1 MKPIRKTRHAL
12 MFMGAGAL
20 GAYFLDPEAGPA
32 RRDRLMGQVRS
43 LTGDLGTGGSSEQSG
58 ASDQPSDDEQSSGTA
73 SSGSGEVS
81 ASGSADAFADATSD
95 SGDSADSGESSS
107 PPAGSGPIDLA
118 TGQPVSDT
126 PLGA

>member
-32 RRDRLMGQVRS
+32 RRDRLMDQVRS
-43 LTGDLGTGGSSEQSG
+43 LTGDMGSSGDGER
-58 ASDQPSDDEQSSGTA
+58 SDAGSST
-73 SSGSGEVS
+73 SSSASGEVS
-81 ASGSADAFADATSD
+81 SSGQSSADAFAG
-95 SGDSADSGESSS
+95 SGGEQSSS
-107 PPAGSGPIDLA
+107 SQESSGPIDLA
-118 TGQPVSDT
+118 TGKPVSES

>member
-32 RRDRLMGQVRS
+32 RRDRVMDQFRS
-43 LTGDLGTGGSSEQSG
+43 LTGDMG
-58 ASDQPSDDEQSSGTA
+58 
-73 SSGSGEVS
+73 GSGEDNQSDSGSSS
-81 ASGSADAFADATSD
+81 ASGQVSSSSGQGSADAFAG
-95 SGDSADSGESSS
+95 SGGEQSSS
-107 PPAGSGPIDLA
+107 SQESSGPIDLA
-118 TGQPVSDT
+118 TGKPVSES

>member
-20 GAYFLDPEAGPA
+20 AAYFLDPEAGPA
-32 RRDRLMGQVRS
+32 RRDRVMDQVRS
-43 LTGDLGTGGSSEQSG
+43 LTGDMGGSGS
-58 ASDQPSDDEQSSGTA
+58 SDQSSDGSGTS

-81 ASGSADAFADATSD
+81 APNQGTADAFA
-95 SGDSADSGESSS
+95 GSSS
-107 PPAGSGPIDLA
+107 EQRGSTQESGSGPIDLA
-118 TGQPVSDT
+118 TGKPVSES

>member
-20 GAYFLDPEAGPA
+20 AAYFLDPEAGPA
-32 RRDRLMGQVRS
+32 RRDRVMDQVRS
-43 LTGDLGTGGSSEQSG
+43 LTGDMGGSGSSDHSSG
-58 ASDQPSDDEQSSGTA
+58 SDQSSAGSGTS

-81 ASGSADAFADATSD
+81 APNQGTADAFA
-95 SGDSADSGESSS
+95 GSSS
-107 PPAGSGPIDLA
+107 EQRGSTQESGSGPIDLA
-118 TGQPVSDT
+118 TGKPVSES